1 MALLKMSELRAMTPE
16 ARADKLKEIRDDLM
30 HERGLGAMGGAPASP
45 GKIRALRKNIARI
58 LTVQKEAGK

>member
-16 ARADKLKEIRDDLM
+16 ARAEKLKEIRDDLM